1 MAVTV
6 KMLMEGFLLK
16 FRKSFL
22 QLAALLAVATVLL
35 PACSSSGTTK
45 EEPKAGEADKA
56 APPQPVTLKVM
67 NGLFNEKDWQT
78 IVVEPLKKKFP
89 HITLDQGSGIARTAD
104 QKFLEDTI
112 ASGNTPD
119 IVLSGVVQSQLMA
132 PLGLAQDLAPFI
144 KKYKI
149 DLNAYDSTTVETL
162 KKYSPIYKME
172 TVTLPLYI
180 NFKVLLYNKDLF
192 DKFAVPYPKNHMT
205 HDEGIEL
212 SRKLTRTDG
221 GIQYHGYGADSYINL
236 GGQYSLSYIDKT
248 NKVNLSGMEK
258 VFETLKAAM
267 TIPGMQGVT
276 TTKAFNTDKTL
287 AMYTEWLA
295 SVVQN
300 AAVYKDMKWGMV
312 TYPEFKDRPYQ
323 TEVDFHSS
331 YITKTTKYPD
341 QAFQVIS
348 WMMQSEEIQSL
359 ITRSG
364 KVTVLKNKDITAL
377 WGKDSGLG
385 TEEALKAITETK
397 MAPPHDIHPL
407 DRKGTVI
414 APLGQAYTDYINGT
428 KDLNVALRD
437 ATDAMQKA
445 VNTELG
451 K

>member
-1 MAVTV
+1 
-6 KMLMEGFLLK
+6 MEGYVLK
-16 FRKSFL
+16 HRKTWIRMI
-22 QLAALLAVATVLL
+22 ALIAVAGTLL
-35 PACSSSGTTK
+35 PACSSGGKDQPSTA
-45 EEPKAGEADKA
+45 EPAKDTQQQQ
-56 APPQPVTLKVM
+56 QPITLKIM
-67 NGLFNEKDWQT
+67 NGLFNDKDWQAV
-78 IVVEPLKKKFP
+78 VVEPLKKKFP
-89 HITLDQGSGIARTAD
+89 WITLDQGSGVAKTYD

-119 IVLSGVVQSQLMA
+119 IVFSGVAQSQLMV
-132 PLGLAQDLAPFI
+132 PLGLAQDLGPLI
-144 KKYKI
+144 KKYKV
-149 DLNAYDSTTVETL
+149 DMNQYDNTTVETL
-162 KKYSPIYKME
+162 KVYSPKYKME

-192 DKFAVPYPKNHMT
+192 DKFAVAYPKNHMT
-205 HDEGIEL
+205 HDDAIEL
-212 SRKLTRTDG
+212 SKKLTRTDG
-221 GIQYHGYGADSYINL
+221 GVQYYGYGADSYINL
-236 GGQYSLSYIDKT
+236 AGQYSLSYINSAD
-248 NKVNLSGMEK
+248 KVNLAGLEK
-258 VFETLKAAM
+258 VFPTLKAAM
-267 TIPGMQGVT
+267 TIPGMQGVS

-331 YITKTTKYPD
+331 YVTKTTKYPD
-341 QAFQVIS
+341 QAFQLIL

-397 MAPPHDIHPL
+397 MAPSHDIHPL
-407 DRKGTVI
+407 DRKGTVLT
-414 APLGQAYTDYINGT
+414 PLNQAYTDYINGT

-437 ATDAMQKA
+437 AADQMQKV

>member
-1 MAVTV
+1 M
-6 KMLMEGFLLK
+6 K
-16 FRKSFL
+16 FRRSFL
-22 QLAALLAVATVLL
+22 QVAALLLAAAAVL
-35 PACSSSGTTK
+35 PACSSSGTAK
-45 EEPKAGEADKA
+45 DEPKASDSEK
-56 APPQPVTLKVM
+56 PVQPQPITLKVM
-67 NGLFNEKDWQT
+67 NGLYNEKDWQT

-89 HITLDQGSGIARTAD
+89 HITLDQGSGVARTYD
-104 QKFLEDTI
+104 QKFLEETI
-112 ASGNTPD
+112 AAGNTPD
-119 IVLSGVVQSQLMA
+119 IVLSGVAQSSLLV

-144 KKYKI
+144 KKNQI
-149 DLNAYDSTTVETL
+149 DMNAYDNTTVETL
-162 KKYSPIYKME
+162 KKYSPIFNME

-205 HDEGIEL
+205 HNDAIEL
-212 SRKLTRTDG
+212 SKKLTRMDG
-221 GIQYHGYGADSYINL
+221 GIQYYGYAADSYINL
-236 GGQYSLSYIDKT
+236 GGQYSLNYIERQT
-248 NKVNLSGMEK
+248 NKVNLSGLEK
-258 VFETLKAAM
+258 VFPVLKEVM
-267 TIPGMQGVT
+267 DIPGMQGVS

-287 AMYTEWLA
+287 AMYNEWLA

-331 YITKTTKYPD
+331 YMTKTTKYPD
-341 QAFQVIS
+341 QAFQVMS

-364 KVTVLKNKDITAL
+364 KVTVLKNKEITSL

-385 TEEALKAITETK
+385 TEEALKAILETK
-397 MAPPHDIHPL
+397 MAPSHDVHPL

-414 APLGQAYTDYINGT
+414 APLATAYTAYLNGT

-437 ATDAMQKA
+437 AADEMQKL

>member
-1 MAVTV
+1 MF
-6 KMLMEGFLLK
+6 LEGYELK
-16 FRKSFL
+16 FRRSFL
-22 QLAALLAVATVLL
+22 QLAALLFAAAAVL
-35 PACSSSGTTK
+35 PACSSSGTAK
-45 EEPKAGEADKA
+45 DEPKASDSEK
-56 APPQPVTLKVM
+56 PVQPQPITLKVM
-67 NGLFNEKDWQT
+67 NGLYNDKDWQT

-89 HITLDQGSGIARTAD
+89 HITLDQGSGVARTYD
-104 QKFLEDTI
+104 QKFLEETI
-112 ASGNTPD
+112 AAGNTPD
-119 IVLSGVVQSQLMA
+119 IVLSGVAQSSLMV

-144 KKYKI
+144 KKYRI
-149 DLNAYDSTTVETL
+149 DMNPFDSTTVETL
-162 KKYSPIYKME
+162 KKYSPIFNME

-205 HDEGIEL
+205 HNDAIEL
-212 SRKLTRTDG
+212 SKKLTRMDG
-221 GIQYHGYGADSYINL
+221 GIQYYGYAADSYINL
-236 GGQYSLSYIDKT
+236 GGQYSLNYIERQT
-248 NKVNLSGMEK
+248 NKVNLSGLEK
-258 VFETLKAAM
+258 VFPILKEAM
-267 TIPGMQGVT
+267 SIPGMQGVSA
-276 TTKAFNTDKTL
+276 TKAFNTDKTL
-287 AMYTEWLA
+287 AMHNEWLA

-331 YITKTTKYPD
+331 YMTKTTKYPD
-341 QAFQVIS
+341 EAFQVIS

-364 KVTVLKNKDITAL
+364 KVTVLKNKEITSL

-385 TEEALKAITETK
+385 TEEALKAILETK
-397 MAPPHDIHPL
+397 MAPSHDVHPL

-414 APLGQAYTDYINGT
+414 APLGTAYTAYMDGT

-437 ATDAMQKA
+437 AADEMQKV